1 MPAAAFVASL
11 VASVVA
17 PIVAP
22 VSGPVAPLS
31 LAPPETRIERVVE
44 TLHGVEIVDDYRWL
58 EALESESEEVRAW
71 TTAQNDRT
79 RAILDRLPCRQPLLS
94 ELEALMSIGS
104 IGTPVMRADRYFYTE
119 RTGTQNQPLLKVRRG
134 HDGEARTLLDVN
146 ALDAKGLTSLDWW
159 VPSPDGRLVAFG
171 TSIAGSEMS
180 ELAILETESGRW
192 LADTIPGKA
201 SFSAWLPDG
210 SAFLYSALRDPKEP
224 YSRELRFHEVGRS
237 PRQDRVIAAQ
247 RDPSKVPFGW
257 ASRDGRWLFVGET
270 RGWQANDL
278 AVADFDRWRRTGEL
292 ELVEVARNLDG
303 RFTPQGVVGD
313 TLYMLTTLD
322 RPNAELVAVDLN
334 DPRREAWR
342 VVLAERPDEVLQGV
356 SIARGMLVATR
367 QKDASTRLEIHRL
380 DGTSVAQLPLPG
392 IGSASVSAEED
403 RTEAFVAFTSFNDP
417 RSIRR
422 LDLRTPTEQ
431 TLWARTEVPADL
443 STIAVEQVRARSKD
457 GTEVPIF
464 IVSRR
469 GTPRNGDN
477 PTLLYAY
484 GGFNISL
491 TPSFSPTIVPW
502 LERGGVY
509 VVANL
514 RGGGE
519 FGRAWHRAG
528 MLESKQNVYDD
539 LYACA
544 EWLIAERITNP
555 SRLAVR
561 GGSNGGLLT
570 GVAVVQRPDLFS
582 AAISAV
588 PLLDMLRYHRFLIAQ
603 FWVPEY
609 GSADDP
615 TQFGWLHAYS
625 PYHRIEE
632 GRSYPAVLFTAG
644 ENDSR
649 VHPLHARKMAA
660 RMQALAANDEA
671 TKPILLW
678 VDRDAGHGQGKP
690 LANRIA
696 EEADQ
701 WAFLMWQTGGCR
713 N

>member
-1 MPAAAFVASL
+1 MSASAPLATLL
-11 VASVVA
+11 VLLA
-17 PIVAP
+17 PIP
-22 VSGPVAPLS
+22 
-31 LAPPETRIERVVE
+31 LAPPETRTERVVE
-44 TLHGVEIVDDYRWL
+44 TLHGVEVVDDYRWL
-58 EALESESEEVRAW
+58 EALEAESEEVRAW

-94 ELEALMSIGS
+94 QLEALMSIDS
-104 IGTPVMRADRYFYTE
+104 IGTPVMRGDLYFFTE

-146 ALDAKGLTSLDWW
+146 TLDPTGLTSLDWW
-159 VPSPDGRLVAFG
+159 EPSPDGRLVAFG

-210 SAFLYSALRDPKEP
+210 SAFVYSALRDPKEP
-224 YSRELRFHEVGRS
+224 YSREVRFHEVGRS

-247 RDPSKVPFGW
+247 RDPSRVPFAW

-278 AVADFDRWRRTGEL
+278 AVADFDRWRRTGAL
-292 ELVEVARNLDG
+292 DLVPIAANLDG

-313 TLYMLTTLD
+313 TLYMLTTLE

-342 VVLAERPDEVLQGV
+342 TVLPERSDEILQGV
-356 SIARGMLVATR
+356 SIARGLLVATR

-380 DGTSVAQLPLPG
+380 DGASVAQVPLPG
-392 IGSASVSAEED
+392 IGSASVSVEPD

-431 TLWARTEVPADL
+431 SVWATTKVPADL
-443 STIAVEQVRARSKD
+443 SAIAVEQVRARSKD
-457 GTEVPIF
+457 GTEVPMF
-464 IVSRR
+464 IVSKR
-469 GTPRNGDN
+469 GTPRTDDN
-477 PTLLYAY
+477 PTLIYAY

-491 TPSFSPTIVPW
+491 TPAFNPTIVPW

-519 FGRAWHRAG
+519 FGRSWHRAG
-528 MLESKQNVYDD
+528 MLESKQNVFDD

-544 EWLIAERITNP
+544 EWLIAERITSP

-570 GVAVVQRPDLFS
+570 GVAVVQRPELFS

-615 TQFGWLHAYS
+615 TQFSWLSAYS
-625 PYHRIEE
+625 PYHHIEA

-660 RMQALAANDEA
+660 RMQALAANDDA
-671 TKPILLW
+671 AKPILLW

-690 LANRIA
+690 LAKRIA

-701 WAFLMWQTGGCR
+701 WAFLMWQTGMCD
-713 N
+713 NS